1 MQSRCACG
9 KSFSVDHAIMCHKGG
24 LPTLW
29 HNEVR
34 DLTAALLAETCTGVL
49 VEPPL
54 QALDDEE
61 FNFCTSNRD
70 DEARLDI
77 KVSDFWS
84 KGRDAFFDVRVFYPI
99 APSYRLNDLKAI
111 YKQHEGEK
119 KREAMVR
126 ECGKLGGHHLRL

>member
-1 MQSRCACG
+1 M
-9 KSFSVDHAIMCHKGG
+9 ICHKGG
-24 LPTLW
+24 LPTLR

-34 DLTAALLAETCTGVL
+34 DLTAALLGETCKHVS

-61 FNFCTSNRD
+61 FNFRSSNCD

-84 KGRDAFFDVRVFYPI
+84 KGRDAYFDVSFFIQLPHPTARKSSRQSTSSMRV
-99 APSYRLNDLKAI
+99 RR
-111 YKQHEGEK
+111 
-119 KREAMVR
+119 REAMVR
-126 ECGKLGGHHLRL
+126 VRQVERTSFTPLV

>member
-1 MQSRCACG
+1 M
-9 KSFSVDHAIMCHKGG
+9 ICHKGG
-24 LPTLW
+24 LPTLQ

-34 DLTAALLAETCTGVL
+34 DLTAALLAETCKGVS

-61 FNFCTSNRD
+61 FNFRSSNCD

-84 KGRDAFFDVRVFYPI
+84 KGRDAFFDVSFFLPNCPI
-99 APSYRLNDLKAI
+99 LSPERAQGNLQSA
-111 YKQHEGEK
+111 
-119 KREAMVR
+119 
-126 ECGKLGGHHLRL
+126 